1 MKTNLIGMILNIA
14 GRRCFDGVVIDDD
27 GKVLPADESLH
38 ELIMEHAKVSTGG
51 TSTLVAVSPRFVR
64 KRTNAD
70 IGPVGWWLCE
80 AEDPSCGAMWTH
92 EPDAEDIAFV
102 EAATKRKHVARRM
115 VLE

>member
-1 MKTNLIGMILNIA
+1 MKTNLIGMILNSA

-70 IGPVGWWLCE
+70 IGPGGWWLCE
-80 AEDPSCGAMWTH
+80 AEDPSCGAMWTR